1 MTSAELVR
9 RVSVCR
15 TAALTTMTTFWSR
28 ATARSGSSRMSPIRP
43 VSSAA
48 RWVPAGSA
56 RRVARWY
63 PGRNSSGSTT
73 SRAPSPA
80 ARAARRAATPVLP
93 AMSPRL
99 GSAWTAATRSG
110 ARGVGGTLPSCH
122 PRRVPAIRRPP
133 GPVASRTYGLQ
144 RPVVPVTIR
153 NVPRVSQD
161 QLDARR
167 REILDGARACF
178 ARHGYEGAT
187 VRRLEEET
195 GLSRGAIFHHFRDK
209 ESLSL
214 AVAEDDA
221 VTMAETVTRDGL
233 VQVMPDLVAR
243 ADEPEVGG
251 WLGTQLEVSRR
262 LRTDPEFAKRWAQR
276 SDAVA
281 KATRERLLRQREA
294 GTLRDDVPVEVLQ
307 QLLELAHDGLVMH
320 LATGRDTEDLDPVL
334 DLIEAAVRR

>member
-133 GPVASRTYGLQ
+133 GLVASRTYGLQ

-178 ARHGYEGAT
+178 ARYGYEGAT
-187 VRRLEEET
+187 VRRLEEQT

-209 ESLSL
+209 DSLFL
-214 AVAEDDA
+214 AVAEDD
-221 VTMAETVTRDGL
+221 TETL
-233 VQVMPDLVAR
+233 VQVMRDLLAK
-243 ADEPEVGG
+243 ADSAEVPG

-262 LRTDPEFAKRWAQR
+262 LRTDPDFARRWAAR
-276 SDAVA
+276 SAAIAD
-281 KATRERLLRQREA
+281 ATRRRLDRQHEA
-294 GTLRDDVPVEVLQ
+294 GVLREDVGVDTLAQ
-307 QLLELAHDGLVMH
+307 FLELAYDGLVLR
-320 LATGRDTEDLDPVL
+320 LATGQPADGLGPVL
-334 DLIEAAVRR
+334 DLVEEAVRRSG